1 MGSLLGGVPIMQGPE
16 GPEQMQIHILG
27 PKNPLKASANKSKQ
41 QRHHQVCP
49 STLVF
54 AARARAHVRA
64 LRVQKLLL
72 GQLSVTASS
81 TASRV
86 SSEVEEQQFHERAA
100 VLGSSAA
107 PLGESSHIN
116 AQL

>member
-1 MGSLLGGVPIMQGPE
+1 
-16 GPEQMQIHILG
+16 MQIHIPG
-27 PKNPLKASANKSKQ
+27 PKNPLKASVNKSKQ
-41 QRHHQVCP
+41 ERRHQVCP
-49 STLVF
+49 SKLVF
-54 AARARAHVRA
+54 ATHARARARA

-72 GQLSVTASS
+72 GQLSVTASP
-81 TASRV
+81 TASHV
-86 SSEVEEQQFHERAA
+86 SSEEEEQQLHERAP